1 MLKRALR
8 MALIVLCTVVPVR
21 MSFGQ
26 IGVTVSF
33 GPPALPVYD
42 LPPCPGDGYLWTPG
56 YWAWDPDDGY
66 YWVPGTWVEP
76 PEFGLLW
83 TPGWWGWDDGGFMF
97 HQGYW
102 GPRVGF
108 YGGINYGYGY
118 FGDGF
123 EGGRWDGRVFRYN
136 TAVLNVNTTIIH
148 NTYVDRTVIENNRFN
163 RVSYNGG
170 EGGITARPNAEQE
183 RYERERHIAPVAVQ
197 EQHRS
202 AARANPE
209 LRASQN
215 QGRPPIA
222 ATSRAG
228 EFQGGNAVPAR
239 EAGGPYHAPPNA
251 PRNNVRLPSGTNV
264 APGENGQAPRGG
276 VPSHA
281 RELQPHQMSAP
292 NTGDPRLDQ
301 RYQQQQQKL
310 IDRQNKEHE
319 QLQMRQQKEDQ
330 AAQQRNWNQPRQQQ
344 MEQRHQEQTQ
354 HLEQRHT
361 EQTQHL
367 ETRQPQPSQHPSR
380 PH

>member
-1 MLKRALR
+1 MLKRTLRLALV
-8 MALIVLCTVVPVR
+8 VLCTIVPLQV
-21 MSFGQ
+21 SFGQ
-26 IGVTVSF
+26 VDVTVSF

-76 PEFGLLW
+76 PEAGMLW
-83 TPGWWGWDDGGFMF
+83 TPGWWGWEDSGFIF
-97 HQGYW
+97 HRGYW
-102 GPRVGF
+102 GPEVGF
-108 YGGINYGYGY
+108 YGGINYGFGY
-118 FGDGF
+118 FGEGF
-123 EGGRWDGRVFRYN
+123 AGGRWDGRVFRYN

-163 RVSYNGG
+163 RVSFNGG
-170 EGGITARPNAEQE
+170 NGGIVARPTAEQE
-183 RYERERHIAPVAVQ
+183 RFDRERHVAPLAVQ

-209 LRASQN
+209 MRAARN

-228 EFQGGNAVPAR
+228 EFQGGSVVAAR
-239 EAGGPYHAPPNA
+239 EAGAPYHEPPNA
-251 PRNNVRLPSGTNV
+251 AHNNVRLPSGTN
-264 APGENGQAPRGG
+264 APGEGGAPRGG
-276 VPSHA
+276 IPSHA
-281 RELQPHQMSAP
+281 RELQPHQITTP
-292 NTGDPRLDQ
+292 NTGDSRLDQ
-301 RYQQQQQKL
+301 RYQQQQQKMVE
-310 IDRQNKEHE
+310 RQNREHE
-319 QLQMRQQKEDQ
+319 QLQVRQQKEDQ
-330 AAQQRNWNQPRQQQ
+330 AAQQRNWNQQRQQQ
-344 MEQRHQEQTQ
+344 MEQKHQNQTQ

-367 ETRQPQPSQHPSR
+367 ENRQTPSHPSR